1 MTTGVHTNESNNKFT
16 FFKTPLIHRKDKGD
30 KKEKKGKKRKK
41 KIIMNRTHKYVKVYV
56 SEKGTL
62 IYIFNSP
69 NRDGIFFEREAERRV
84 IQLDI
89 ASRAERWKRV
99 VIEYP
104 RVCEKTMGA

>member
-1 MTTGVHTNESNNKFT
+1 
-16 FFKTPLIHRKDKGD
+16 
-30 KKEKKGKKRKK
+30 
-41 KIIMNRTHKYVKVYV
+41 MNRTPKYVKVYV

-84 IQLDI
+84 
-89 ASRAERWKRV
+89 ASRYTIGYCFPGGMIKKRV

-104 RVCEKTMGA
+104 RMCEKMMEA